1 MTAEF
6 IAIGTSQGGLN
17 ALEVLLGALDPAL
30 PLALAVV
37 QHRSSESDGALLNVL
52 RSFCP
57 LPIEEAEDKQPIL
70 PGHVYL
76 APPSYHLLVDGR
88 SFALDTQARVSHARP
103 SIDVLFESAAIA
115 YRERL
120 VGVVLTGANKD
131 GAEGAR
137 QIKAR
142 GGTVVVQ
149 DPQTAE
155 NPIMPAAALELVA
168 SAQVLKLEDIAAF
181 LNRCAKSPPSRRSRQ
196 S

>member
-1 MTAEF
+1 MAAEL
-6 IAIGTSQGGLN
+6 ITIGTSQGGLN

-30 PLALAVV
+30 TLAVAVV
-37 QHRSSESDGALLNVL
+37 QHRSSERDGALLNVL

-70 PGHVYL
+70 PGRVYL
-76 APPSYHLLVDGR
+76 APPSYHLLVDDR

-120 VGVVLTGANKD
+120 VGVVLTGANRD

-142 GGTVVVQ
+142 GGVVVVQ

-155 NPIMPAAALELVA
+155 NPIMPAAVLELIA
-168 SAQVLKLEDIAAF
+168 ADQILKLEELAPF
-181 LNRCAKSPPSRRSRQ
+181 LNRCAKSAPSRRTL
-196 S
+196 